1 MNHLCASARPHEA
14 KVRPFRLSARLAMS
28 LCAASCIPPASAQNA
43 AAPAADLVAA
53 HRPLVIGHRGY
64 NVMAPENTLPSFQ
77 MGLTAGADLVEL
89 DYHHSR
95 DGVPVVMHDFTLDR
109 TTDATNHWHTNAI
122 KIAEKT
128 LAEIRTL
135 DAGKWFSP
143 VFAGTKVP
151 TLAEALEVIQPGGV
165 TLVER
170 KGGDPAACVKFLRDK
185 NLVNRLVVQSFDWE
199 YLREF
204 HELEPT
210 QILAAIGP
218 PKVMSDGNEP
228 LNGNGKLTVAHLDEL
243 ARTGAKVVVWKHKAI
258 SPEIIQIVHQR
269 KLKLWVYTV
278 NDPKLANALL
288 DWGADGLITDNT
300 SLIWKTLALRK

>member
-1 MNHLCASARPHEA
+1 MNRLFVSARPHEGI
-14 KVRPFRLSARLAMS
+14 VRPSRFSARLAMS
-28 LCAASCIPPASAQNA
+28 LCAASCLLGATAQDA
-43 AAPAADLVAA
+43 AAPALNLVAA
-53 HRPLVIGHRGY
+53 DRALVIGHRGY

-109 TTDATNHWHTNAI
+109 TTDATNHWPTNAI
-122 KIAEKT
+122 RIADKT
-128 LAEIRTL
+128 LAEIRSL

-204 HELEPT
+204 HELEPA

-218 PKVMSDGNEP
+218 PKLMSDGNEP
-228 LNGNGKLTVAHLDEL
+228 SNGYGKLTVAHLDEL
-243 ARTGAKVVVWKHKAI
+243 AKTGAKVVVWKHKAI
-258 SPEIIQIVHQR
+258 TPEIIRILHQR
-269 KLKLWVYTV
+269 KLKLWIYTV

>member
-1 MNHLCASARPHEA
+1 MNRLFVSARPHEGI
-14 KVRPFRLSARLAMS
+14 VRPSRLSARLAMS
-28 LCAASCIPPASAQNA
+28 LCAASCILRATAQNA
-43 AAPAADLVAA
+43 AAPAVDLVAA

-122 KIAEKT
+122 KIADRT

-151 TLAEALEVIQPGGV
+151 TLAEALDMIQPGGV

-170 KGGDPAACVKFLRDK
+170 KGGDPAACVKLLRDK
-185 NLVNRLVVQSFDWE
+185 NLVNRVVVQSFDWE

-204 HELEPT
+204 HELEPA

-218 PKVMSDGNEP
+218 PKLHGRRE
-228 LNGNGKLTVAHLDEL
+228 
-243 ARTGAKVVVWKHKAI
+243 RTGHGR
-258 SPEIIQIVHQR
+258 Q
-269 KLKLWVYTV
+269 
-278 NDPKLANALL
+278 
-288 DWGADGLITDNT
+288 
-300 SLIWKTLALRK
+300 KTYRRAFG